1 MTDRLRSRR
10 WLATGIGL
18 LMLALASGG
27 LVVQARWLLALG
39 YQHYAHETLNSA
51 ANGTD
56 AQVSAEWAIRL
67 TPFAVA
73 PHLLAAAVLERQGEG
88 ARALE
93 HSRAA
98 LRYGAADPAV
108 WLAHAHLKLRLGQA
122 DDELT
127 AALMR
132 IDELAPRS
140 YWVQYRKARLGLN
153 YWSWSTP
160 EQRAAWRR
168 SVAFILDTD
177 PRELL
182 RDVLWSRQEALFCRE
197 FRGHTRA
204 LQPWC
209 DGAQQARR
217 VCFTPPVPPQAQSW
231 CQELGFVREFLDG
244 H

>member
-39 YQHYAHETLNSA
+39 YQHYAHETLNS
-51 ANGTD
+51 
-56 AQVSAEWAIRL
+56 
-67 TPFAVA
+67 
-73 PHLLAAAVLERQGEG
+73 EG